1 MIERMKTSQT
11 LLFLTLSVTMFLSA
25 QDQPDMTI
33 LFNYF
38 DSTVTIYVD
47 NDEIVI
53 EGDGVPSHLSPYFV
67 QTYGQ
72 TQNGFYYWLDSD
84 GDGINDLWMQTP
96 ANMNLNPNRIA
107 QQGYEFRI
115 PLYPAI
121 NPNGPTDTFLGP
133 IGVSINGVPFFNEY
147 ESPTE
152 TLTNQVI
159 QSFDPG
165 NGHPAP
171 QGRYHYH
178 FPPESLITV
187 TEDNFLGFA
196 GDGFPVYGP
205 KNPDGNN
212 AQNLDDYHGEFGPTP
227 DFPDSIYHYHT
238 NFTSPYIIGA
248 FAGTLGT
255 GFGGGGGGG
264 GGGFP
269 PDCDQVPP
277 GMPCCGDGTCGGPET
292 EANCPEDCATTIDYT
307 IIVNEFMAANQ
318 NCCDDGTGEYED
330 FIELYNYGMEAM
342 DIGGFYFTDIITGS
356 FLYHITD
363 SSASETTINA
373 GGFLVIWADADP
385 EQGPLHVDF
394 TLSGSGEDIGIYDPN
409 GSAII
414 EMSFSSQGEDTSY
427 GRYPDGAGTWQFM
440 NPTPGMAN
448 TEELSL
454 NNNIVM
460 PDQYIIHQNYP
471 NPFNPVTTLRYDLPE
486 TGLVTITIYDM
497 LGRQVKTLIN
507 QTQDAG
513 YRSVIWDATNDYGKP
528 VSAGIYLYQ
537 IRVGPY
543 TKTRKILLLK

>member
-1 MIERMKTSQT
+1 MIERMKTGQAFLFFALSLPT
-11 LLFLTLSVTMFLSA
+11 LMQA
-25 QDQPDMTI
+25 QDPPDMTI
-33 LFNYF
+33 LFDYF

-47 NDEIVI
+47 GDEIVI

-96 ANMNLNPNRIA
+96 AGMNLNPNRIA
-107 QQGYEFRI
+107 QQNYEFHI

-121 NPNGPTDTFLGP
+121 DPDGPSDTFLGP

-147 ESPTE
+147 ESPTQ

-171 QGRYHYH
+171 QGNYHYH

-264 GGGFP
+264 GGGDP
-269 PDCDQVPP
+269 PDCGEVPP
-277 GMPCCGDGTCGGPET
+277 GAPCCGDGNCGGPET
-292 EANCPEDCATTIDYT
+292 ETNCPEDCATTIDYT
-307 IIVNEFMAANQ
+307 IMVNEFLA
-318 NCCDDGTGEYED
+318 
-330 FIELYNYGMEAM
+330 
-342 DIGGFYFTDIITGS
+342 S
-356 FLYHITD
+356 
-363 SSASETTINA
+363 SETCCGTEL
-373 GGFLVIWADADP
+373 F
-385 EQGPLHVDF
+385 
-394 TLSGSGEDIGIYDPN
+394 GSGEDFVELYNHGSEPVNIYGWGFSDTDGTVATTAPDTVIQPGEFLVLWFTGDAN
-409 GSAII
+409 GFPEIDSKLSSDGETIYAAD
-414 EMSFSSQGEDTSY
+414 SSGTAVFSLDFGVQDEDVSY
-427 GRYPDGAGTWQFM
+427 GRYPDGSDSWQQM
-440 NPTPGMAN
+440 NPTPGVTN
-448 TEELSL
+448 TNELGL
-454 NNNIVM
+454 DDDVTI
-460 PDQYIIHQNYP
+460 PEQYTLHQNYP
-471 NPFNPVTTLRYDLPE
+471 NPFNPRTSIRYDLPDNE
-486 TGLVTITIYDM
+486 RVNIIIYDM
-497 LGRQVKTLIN
+497 LGRQVKQLVDEY
-507 QTQDAG
+507 QDAG
-513 YRSVIWDATNDYGKP
+513 FKSIIWDATNDFGKP
-528 VSAGIYLYQ
+528 AATGVYLCKIQAGEYMQ
-537 IRVGPY
+537 
-543 TKTRKILLLK
+543 TKKMVLLK

>member
-1 MIERMKTSQT
+1 MIKRMKTRQAFLFFALSLPT
-11 LLFLTLSVTMFLSA
+11 LMQA
-25 QDQPDMTI
+25 QDPPDMTI
-33 LFNYF
+33 LFDYF

-47 NDEIVI
+47 GDELVI

-121 NPNGPTDTFLGP
+121 NPDGPADTFLGP

-264 GGGFP
+264 GNP

-277 GMPCCGDGTCGGPET
+277 GVPCCGDGVCGGPET
-292 EANCPEDCATTIDYT
+292 EINCPEDCAPAIDYT
-307 IIVNEFMAANQ
+307 IMVNEFLA
-318 NCCDDGTGEYED
+318 
-330 FIELYNYGMEAM
+330 
-342 DIGGFYFTDIITGS
+342 S
-356 FLYHITD
+356 
-363 SSASETTINA
+363 SETCCGTEL
-373 GGFLVIWADADP
+373 F
-385 EQGPLHVDF
+385 
-394 TLSGSGEDIGIYDPN
+394 GSGEDFVELYNHGSEPVNIYGWGFSDTDGTVATTAPDTVIQPGKFLVLWFTGDAN
-409 GSAII
+409 GFPEIDSKLSSDGETIYAAD
-414 EMSFSSQGEDTSY
+414 SSGTAVFSLDFGAQDEDVSY
-427 GRYPDGAGTWQFM
+427 GRYPDGSDSWQQM
-440 NPTPGMAN
+440 NPTPGVTN
-448 TEELSL
+448 TNELGL
-454 NNNIVM
+454 DDDVTI
-460 PDQYIIHQNYP
+460 PEQYTLHQNYP
-471 NPFNPVTTLRYDLPE
+471 NPFNPRTSIRYDLPDNE
-486 TGLVTITIYDM
+486 RVNIIIYDM
-497 LGRQVKTLIN
+497 LGRQVKQLVDEY
-507 QTQDAG
+507 QDAG
-513 YRSVIWDATNDYGKP
+513 FKSIIWDATNDFGKP
-528 VSAGIYLYQ
+528 AATGVYLCKIQAGEYMQ
-537 IRVGPY
+537 
-543 TKTRKILLLK
+543 TKKMVLLK

>member
-1 MIERMKTSQT
+1 MIERMKTGQAFLFFALSLPT
-11 LLFLTLSVTMFLSA
+11 LMQA
-25 QDQPDMTI
+25 QDPPDMTI
-33 LFNYF
+33 LFDYF

-47 NDEIVI
+47 GDEIVI

-84 GDGINDLWMQTP
+84 GDGINDLWMQTQ

-121 NPNGPTDTFLGP
+121 NPNGPADTFLGP

-264 GGGFP
+264 GGGDP
-269 PDCDQVPP
+269 PDCGEVPP
-277 GMPCCGDGTCGGPET
+277 GAPCCGDGNCGGPET
-292 EANCPEDCATTIDYT
+292 ETNCPEDCATTIDYT
-307 IIVNEFMAANQ
+307 IMVNEFLA
-318 NCCDDGTGEYED
+318 
-330 FIELYNYGMEAM
+330 
-342 DIGGFYFTDIITGS
+342 S
-356 FLYHITD
+356 
-363 SSASETTINA
+363 SETCCGTEL
-373 GGFLVIWADADP
+373 F
-385 EQGPLHVDF
+385 
-394 TLSGSGEDIGIYDPN
+394 GSGEDFVELYNHGSEPVNIYGWGFSDTDGTVATTAPDTVIQPGKFLVLWFTGDAN
-409 GSAII
+409 GFPEIDSKLSSDGETIYAAD
-414 EMSFSSQGEDTSY
+414 SSGTAVFSLDFGVQDEDVSY
-427 GRYPDGAGTWQFM
+427 GRYPDGSDSWQQM
-440 NPTPGMAN
+440 NPTPGVTN
-448 TEELSL
+448 TNELGL
-454 NNNIVM
+454 DDDVTI
-460 PDQYIIHQNYP
+460 PEQYTLHQNYP
-471 NPFNPVTTLRYDLPE
+471 NPFNPRTSIRYDLPDNE
-486 TGLVTITIYDM
+486 RVNIIIYDM
-497 LGRQVKTLIN
+497 LGRQVKQLVDEY
-507 QTQDAG
+507 QDAG
-513 YRSVIWDATNDYGKP
+513 FKSIIWDATNDFGKP
-528 VSAGIYLYQ
+528 AATGVYLCKIQAGEYMQ
-537 IRVGPY
+537 
-543 TKTRKILLLK
+543 TKKMVLLK

>member
-1 MIERMKTSQT
+1 MKTSQA

-67 QTYGQ
+67 QTYDQ

-121 NPNGPTDTFLGP
+121 NPNGPADTFLGP

-264 GGGFP
+264 GGGDP
-269 PDCDQVPP
+269 PDCGEVPP
-277 GMPCCGDGTCGGPET
+277 GAPCCGDGNCGGPET
-292 EANCPEDCATTIDYT
+292 ETNCPEDCATTIDYT
-307 IIVNEFMAANQ
+307 IIVNEFMA
-318 NCCDDGTGEYED
+318 
-330 FIELYNYGMEAM
+330 
-342 DIGGFYFTDIITGS
+342 
-356 FLYHITD
+356 
-363 SSASETTINA
+363 
-373 GGFLVIWADADP
+373 
-385 EQGPLHVDF
+385 
-394 TLSGSGEDIGIYDPN
+394 
-409 GSAII
+409 
-414 EMSFSSQGEDTSY
+414 
-427 GRYPDGAGTWQFM
+427 
-440 NPTPGMAN
+440 
-448 TEELSL
+448 
-454 NNNIVM
+454 
-460 PDQYIIHQNYP
+460 
-471 NPFNPVTTLRYDLPE
+471 
-486 TGLVTITIYDM
+486 
-497 LGRQVKTLIN
+497 
-507 QTQDAG
+507 
-513 YRSVIWDATNDYGKP
+513 
-528 VSAGIYLYQ
+528 
-537 IRVGPY
+537 
-543 TKTRKILLLK
+543 

>member
-1 MIERMKTSQT
+1 MTERIKTRQP
-11 LLFLTLSVTMFLSA
+11 LFYLTLTITMVLQA
-25 QDQPDMTI
+25 QDEPDMTI

-47 NDEIVI
+47 NDEIVV

-67 QTYGQ
+67 QTYAQ
-72 TQNGFYYWLDSD
+72 TQNGFYYWLDNN
-84 GDGINDLWMQTP
+84 GDGINDFWMQTP

-115 PLYPAI
+115 PLHPAI
-121 NPNGPTDTFLGP
+121 NPNGPADTFLGP
-133 IGVSINGVPFFNEY
+133 IGISINGVPFFNEY

-238 NFTSPYIIGA
+238 NFSSPYIIGA
-248 FAGTLGT
+248 FAGTIGT

-264 GGGFP
+264 GGGLP
-269 PDCDQVPP
+269 PNCDQVPP
-277 GMPCCGDGTCGGPET
+277 GMPCCGDGNCGGPET
-292 EANCPEDCATTIDYT
+292 ETNCPEDCATTIDYT

-318 NCCDDGTGEYED
+318 NCCDDGTGENED
-330 FIELYNYGMEAM
+330 FIELYNYGMEAI
-342 DIGGFYFTDIITGS
+342 DIGGFYFTDNLTGS

-363 SSASETTINA
+363 TSTSETTIS
-373 GGFLVIWADADP
+373 GGEFLVIWADADP

-394 TLSGSGEDIGIYDPN
+394 KLSSGGEDIGIYDPD

-427 GRYPDGAGTWQFM
+427 GRYPDGSDTWQFM

-448 TEELSL
+448 TQELSL
-454 NNNIVM
+454 VNNITM
-460 PDQYIIHQNYP
+460 PGQFKIHQNYP
-471 NPFNPVTTLRYDLPE
+471 NPFNPVTTIRYDLPE
-486 TGLVTITIYDM
+486 NSLVNITIYDM
-497 LGRQVKTLIN
+497 LGKQVTTLIN

-528 VSAGIYLYQ
+528 VSAGIYLSQ
-537 IRVGPY
+537 IHAGEY
-543 TKTRKILLLK
+543 ISTKKIVLLK

>member
-1 MIERMKTSQT
+1 MIERMKTGQAFLFFALSLPT
-11 LLFLTLSVTMFLSA
+11 LMQA
-25 QDQPDMTI
+25 QDPPDMTI
-33 LFNYF
+33 LFDYF

-47 NDEIVI
+47 GDEIVI

-84 GDGINDLWMQTP
+84 GDGINDFWMQTP
-96 ANMNLNPNRIA
+96 AGMNLNPNRIA
-107 QQGYEFRI
+107 QQNYEFHI

-121 NPNGPTDTFLGP
+121 DPDGPSDTFLGP

-147 ESPTE
+147 ESPTQ

-171 QGRYHYH
+171 QGNYHYH

-264 GGGFP
+264 GGGDP
-269 PDCDQVPP
+269 PDCGEVPP
-277 GMPCCGDGTCGGPET
+277 GAPCCGDGNCGGPET
-292 EANCPEDCATTIDYT
+292 ETNCPEDCATTIDYT
-307 IIVNEFMAANQ
+307 IMVNEFLA
-318 NCCDDGTGEYED
+318 
-330 FIELYNYGMEAM
+330 
-342 DIGGFYFTDIITGS
+342 S
-356 FLYHITD
+356 
-363 SSASETTINA
+363 SETCCGTEL
-373 GGFLVIWADADP
+373 F
-385 EQGPLHVDF
+385 
-394 TLSGSGEDIGIYDPN
+394 GSGEDFVELYNHGSEPVNIYGWGFSDTDGTVATTAPDTVIQPGEFLVLWFTGDAN
-409 GSAII
+409 GFPEIDSKLSSDGETIYAAD
-414 EMSFSSQGEDTSY
+414 SSGTAVFSLDFGAQNEDVSY
-427 GRYPDGAGTWQFM
+427 GRYPDGSDSWQQM
-440 NPTPGMAN
+440 NPTPGVTN
-448 TEELSL
+448 TNELGL
-454 NNNIVM
+454 DDDVTI
-460 PDQYIIHQNYP
+460 PEQYTLHQNYP
-471 NPFNPVTTLRYDLPE
+471 NPFNPRTSIRYDLPDNE
-486 TGLVTITIYDM
+486 RVNIIIYDM
-497 LGRQVKTLIN
+497 LGRQVKQLVDEY
-507 QTQDAG
+507 QDAG
-513 YRSVIWDATNDYGKP
+513 FKSIIWDATNDFGKP
-528 VSAGIYLYQ
+528 AATGVYLCKIQAGEYMQ
-537 IRVGPY
+537 
-543 TKTRKILLLK
+543 TKKMVLLK

>member
-1 MIERMKTSQT
+1 MTERIKTRQA
-11 LLFLTLSVTMFLSA
+11 LFFLTLTIAMFLQA
-25 QDQPDMTI
+25 QDQSDMTI

-47 NDEIVI
+47 GNDIVI

-72 TQNGFYYWLDSD
+72 TQNGFYYWLDHN
-84 GDGINDLWMQTP
+84 GDGINDFWMQTP

-115 PLYPAI
+115 PLHPAI
-121 NPNGPTDTFLGP
+121 NPNGPADTFLGP

-205 KNPDGNN
+205 KNPNGNN

-227 DFPDSIYHYHT
+227 DFPASIYHYHT

-255 GFGGGGGGG
+255 GFGGGGG

-307 IIVNEFMAANQ
+307 IIINEFMAANQ
-318 NCCDDGTGEYED
+318 DCCDDGTGEYED
-330 FIELYNYGMEAM
+330 FIELYNYGMEAI
-342 DIGGFYFTDIITGS
+342 DIGGFYFTHTLTGS

-394 TLSGSGEDIGIYDPN
+394 ILNSGGDDIGIYDPD

-414 EMSFSSQGEDTSY
+414 EMSFSSQSEDTSY
-427 GRYPDGAGTWQFM
+427 GRYPDGTDTWQFM

-448 TEELSL
+448 TQELSF

-460 PDQYIIHQNYP
+460 PDQYMVYQNYP

-486 TGLVTITIYDM
+486 NSFVNITIYDM
-497 LGRQVKTLIN
+497 LGKEVKTLIN

-543 TKTRKILLLK
+543 TKTRKIILLK

>member
-1 MIERMKTSQT
+1 MTKRIKLLQV
-11 LLFLTLSVTMFLSA
+11 LLFFALSLPTLMQA
-25 QDQPDMTI
+25 QDQHDMTI
-33 LFNYF
+33 LFDYF
-38 DSTVTIYVD
+38 DSTVTIYID
-47 NDEIVI
+47 GDEIVI
-53 EGDGVPSHLSPYFV
+53 EGDGVPSHFSPYFV

-72 TQNGFYYWLDSD
+72 TQNGFYYWLDNN
-84 GDGINDLWMQTP
+84 GDGINDFWMQTP

-115 PLYPAI
+115 PLHPAI
-121 NPNGPTDTFLGP
+121 NPNGPADTFLGP

-165 NGHPAP
+165 NGQPAP

-187 TEDNFLGFA
+187 NEDNFLGFA

-264 GGGFP
+264 GGFP

-277 GMPCCGDGTCGGPET
+277 GMPCCGDGNCGGPET

-318 NCCDDGTGEYED
+318 NCCDDGTGENED
-330 FIELYNYGMEAM
+330 FIELYNYGVEAI
-342 DIGGFYFTDIITGS
+342 DIGGFYFTHTITGS

-363 SSASETTINA
+363 TSASETTING

-394 TLSGSGEDIGIYDPN
+394 ILSSSGDDIGIYDPD

-414 EMSFSSQGEDTSY
+414 EMSFSSKGEDTSY
-427 GRYPDGAGTWQFM
+427 GRYPDGSDTWQFM

-448 TEELSL
+448 TQELSL
-454 NNNIVM
+454 VNNIIM
-460 PDQYIIHQNYP
+460 PGQFKIHQNYP
-471 NPFNPVTTLRYDLPE
+471 NPFNPVTTIRYDLPE
-486 TGLVTITIYDM
+486 NSLVNITIYDM
-497 LGRQVKTLIN
+497 LGKQVTALIN

-528 VSAGIYLYQ
+528 VSAGIYLCQ
-537 IRVGPY
+537 IHAGEY
-543 TKTRKILLLK
+543 ISTKKIVLLK

>member
-1 MIERMKTSQT
+1 MIERMKTRRAFLFFALSLPT
-11 LLFLTLSVTMFLSA
+11 LMQA
-25 QDQPDMTI
+25 QDPPDMTI
-33 LFNYF
+33 LFDYF

-47 NDEIVI
+47 GDEIVI

-96 ANMNLNPNRIA
+96 AGMNLNPNRIA
-107 QQGYEFRI
+107 QQNYEFHI

-121 NPNGPTDTFLGP
+121 DPNGPSDTFLGP

-147 ESPTE
+147 ESPTQ

-171 QGRYHYH
+171 QGNYHYH

-264 GGGFP
+264 GGGDP
-269 PDCDQVPP
+269 PDCGEVPP
-277 GMPCCGDGTCGGPET
+277 GAPCCGDGNCGGPET
-292 EANCPEDCATTIDYT
+292 ETNCPEDCATTIDYT
-307 IIVNEFMAANQ
+307 IMVNEFLA
-318 NCCDDGTGEYED
+318 
-330 FIELYNYGMEAM
+330 
-342 DIGGFYFTDIITGS
+342 S
-356 FLYHITD
+356 
-363 SSASETTINA
+363 SETCCGTEL
-373 GGFLVIWADADP
+373 F
-385 EQGPLHVDF
+385 
-394 TLSGSGEDIGIYDPN
+394 GSGEDFVELYNHGSEPVNIYGWGFSDTDGTVATTAPDTVIQPGKFLVLWFTGDAN
-409 GSAII
+409 GFPEIDSKLSSDGETIYAAD
-414 EMSFSSQGEDTSY
+414 SSGTAVFSLDFGVQDEDVSY
-427 GRYPDGAGTWQFM
+427 GRYPDGSDSWQQM
-440 NPTPGMAN
+440 NPTPGVTN
-448 TEELSL
+448 TNELGL
-454 NNNIVM
+454 DDDVTI
-460 PDQYIIHQNYP
+460 PEQYTLHQNYP
-471 NPFNPVTTLRYDLPE
+471 NPFNPRTSIRYDLPDNE
-486 TGLVTITIYDM
+486 RVNIIIYDM
-497 LGRQVKTLIN
+497 LGRQVKQLVDEY
-507 QTQDAG
+507 QDAG
-513 YRSVIWDATNDYGKP
+513 FKSIIWDATNDFGKP
-528 VSAGIYLYQ
+528 AATGVYLCKIQAGEYMQ
-537 IRVGPY
+537 
-543 TKTRKILLLK
+543 TKKMVLLK

>member
-1 MIERMKTSQT
+1 MIERMKTGQAFLFFALSLPT
-11 LLFLTLSVTMFLSA
+11 LMQA
-25 QDQPDMTI
+25 QDPPDMTI
-33 LFNYF
+33 LFDYF

-47 NDEIVI
+47 GDEIVI

-96 ANMNLNPNRIA
+96 AGMNLNPNRIA
-107 QQGYEFRI
+107 QQNYEFHI

-121 NPNGPTDTFLGP
+121 DPNGPSDTFLGP

-147 ESPTE
+147 ESPTQ

-171 QGRYHYH
+171 QGNYHYH

-264 GGGFP
+264 GGGDP
-269 PDCDQVPP
+269 PDCGEVPP
-277 GMPCCGDGTCGGPET
+277 GAPCCGDGNCGGPET
-292 EANCPEDCATTIDYT
+292 ETNCPEDCATTIDYT
-307 IIVNEFMAANQ
+307 IMVNEFLA
-318 NCCDDGTGEYED
+318 
-330 FIELYNYGMEAM
+330 
-342 DIGGFYFTDIITGS
+342 S
-356 FLYHITD
+356 
-363 SSASETTINA
+363 SETCCGTEL
-373 GGFLVIWADADP
+373 F
-385 EQGPLHVDF
+385 
-394 TLSGSGEDIGIYDPN
+394 GSGEDFVELYNHGSEPVNIYGWGFSDTDGTVATTAPDTVIQPGKFLVLWFTGDAN
-409 GSAII
+409 GFPEIDSKLSSDGETIYAAD
-414 EMSFSSQGEDTSY
+414 SSGTAVFSLDFGAQDEDVSY
-427 GRYPDGAGTWQFM
+427 GRYPDGSDSWQQM
-440 NPTPGMAN
+440 NPTPGVTN
-448 TEELSL
+448 TNELGL
-454 NNNIVM
+454 DDDVTI
-460 PDQYIIHQNYP
+460 PEQYTLHQNYP
-471 NPFNPVTTLRYDLPE
+471 NPFNPRTSIRYDLPDNE
-486 TGLVTITIYDM
+486 RVNIIIYDM
-497 LGRQVKTLIN
+497 LGRQVKQLVDEY
-507 QTQDAG
+507 QDAG
-513 YRSVIWDATNDYGKP
+513 FKSIIWDATNDFGKP
-528 VSAGIYLYQ
+528 AATGVYLCKIQAGEYMQ
-537 IRVGPY
+537 
-543 TKTRKILLLK
+543 TKKMVLLK

>member
-1 MIERMKTSQT
+1 MIERMKTGQAFLFFALSLPT
-11 LLFLTLSVTMFLSA
+11 LMQA
-25 QDQPDMTI
+25 QDPPDMTI
-33 LFNYF
+33 LFDYF

-47 NDEIVI
+47 GDEIVI

-96 ANMNLNPNRIA
+96 AGMNLNPNRIA
-107 QQGYEFRI
+107 QQNYEFHI

-121 NPNGPTDTFLGP
+121 DPDGPSDTFLGP

-147 ESPTE
+147 ESPTQ

-171 QGRYHYH
+171 QGNYHYH

-264 GGGFP
+264 GGGDP
-269 PDCDQVPP
+269 PDCGEVPP
-277 GMPCCGDGTCGGPET
+277 GAPCCGDGNCGGPET
-292 EANCPEDCATTIDYT
+292 ETNCPEDCATTIDYT
-307 IIVNEFMAANQ
+307 IMVNEFLA
-318 NCCDDGTGEYED
+318 
-330 FIELYNYGMEAM
+330 
-342 DIGGFYFTDIITGS
+342 S
-356 FLYHITD
+356 
-363 SSASETTINA
+363 SETCCGTEL
-373 GGFLVIWADADP
+373 F
-385 EQGPLHVDF
+385 
-394 TLSGSGEDIGIYDPN
+394 GSGEDFVELYNHGSEPVNIYGWGFSDTDGTVATTAPDTVIQPGKFLVLWFTGDAN
-409 GSAII
+409 GFPEIDSKLSSDGETIYAAD
-414 EMSFSSQGEDTSY
+414 SSGTAVFSLDFGAQDEDVSY
-427 GRYPDGAGTWQFM
+427 GRYPDGSDSWQQM
-440 NPTPGMAN
+440 NPTPGVTN
-448 TEELSL
+448 TNELGL
-454 NNNIVM
+454 DDDVTI
-460 PDQYIIHQNYP
+460 PEQYTLHQNYP
-471 NPFNPVTTLRYDLPE
+471 NPFNPRTSIRYDLPDNE
-486 TGLVTITIYDM
+486 RVNIIIYDM
-497 LGRQVKTLIN
+497 LGRQVKQLVDEY
-507 QTQDAG
+507 QDAG
-513 YRSVIWDATNDYGKP
+513 FKSIIWDATNDFGNPAATGVYLCKIQ
-528 VSAGIYLYQ
+528 AGEYMQ
-537 IRVGPY
+537 
-543 TKTRKILLLK
+543 TKKMVLLK

>member
-1 MIERMKTSQT
+1 MIERMKTRQAFLFFALSLPT
-11 LLFLTLSVTMFLSA
+11 LMQA
-25 QDQPDMTI
+25 QDPPDMTI
-33 LFNYF
+33 LFDYF

-47 NDEIVI
+47 GDEIVI

-121 NPNGPTDTFLGP
+121 NPNGPADTFLGP

-264 GGGFP
+264 GGGDP
-269 PDCDQVPP
+269 PDCGEVPP
-277 GMPCCGDGTCGGPET
+277 GAPCCGDGNCGGPET
-292 EANCPEDCATTIDYT
+292 ETNCPEDCATTIDYT
-307 IIVNEFMAANQ
+307 IMVNEFLA
-318 NCCDDGTGEYED
+318 
-330 FIELYNYGMEAM
+330 
-342 DIGGFYFTDIITGS
+342 S
-356 FLYHITD
+356 
-363 SSASETTINA
+363 SETCCGTEL
-373 GGFLVIWADADP
+373 F
-385 EQGPLHVDF
+385 
-394 TLSGSGEDIGIYDPN
+394 GSGEDFVELYNHGSEPVNIYGWGFSDTDGTVATTAPDTVIQPGKFLVLWFTGDAN
-409 GSAII
+409 GFPEIDSKLSSDGETIYAAD
-414 EMSFSSQGEDTSY
+414 SSGTAVFSLDFGAQDEDVSY
-427 GRYPDGAGTWQFM
+427 GRYPDGSDSWQQM
-440 NPTPGMAN
+440 NPTPGVTN
-448 TEELSL
+448 TNELGL
-454 NNNIVM
+454 DDDVTI
-460 PDQYIIHQNYP
+460 PEQYTLHQNYP
-471 NPFNPVTTLRYDLPE
+471 NPFNPRTSIRYDLPDNE
-486 TGLVTITIYDM
+486 RVNIIIYDM
-497 LGRQVKTLIN
+497 LGRQVKQLVDEY
-507 QTQDAG
+507 QDAG
-513 YRSVIWDATNDYGKP
+513 FKSIIWDATNDFGKP
-528 VSAGIYLYQ
+528 AATGVYLCKIQAGEYMQ
-537 IRVGPY
+537 
-543 TKTRKILLLK
+543 TKKMVLLK

>member
-1 MIERMKTSQT
+1 MTKRINTSQA
-11 LLFLTLSVTMFLSA
+11 LLFLTLTIAMFLQA

-38 DSTVTIYVD
+38 DSTVTIYVE

-53 EGDGVPSHLSPYFV
+53 EGDGVPGHLSPYFV

-72 TQNGFYYWLDSD
+72 TQNGFYYWLDNN
-84 GDGINDLWMQTP
+84 GDGINDFWMQTP

-115 PLYPAI
+115 PLHPEI
-121 NPNGPTDTFLGP
+121 NPNGPADTFLGP

-187 TEDNFLGFA
+187 TEDNFLGFS

-307 IIVNEFMAANQ
+307 IIINEFMAANQ
-318 NCCDDGTGEYED
+318 DCCDDGTGEYED
-330 FIELYNYGMEAM
+330 FIELYNYGMEAI
-342 DIGGFYFTDIITGS
+342 DIGGFYFTHTLTGS

-394 TLSGSGEDIGIYDPN
+394 ILNSGGDDIGIYDPD

-414 EMSFSSQGEDTSY
+414 EMSFSSQSEDTSY
-427 GRYPDGAGTWQFM
+427 GRYPDGAVTWQFM

-448 TEELSL
+448 TQELSF

-460 PDQYIIHQNYP
+460 PDQYMVYQNYP

-486 TGLVTITIYDM
+486 NSLVNITVYNL
-497 LGRQVKTLIN
+497 LGKQIKTLIN
-507 QTQDAG
+507 KTQDAG
-513 YRSVIWDATNDYGKP
+513 YKSITWDATNDYGKL
-528 VSAGIYLYQ
+528 VSAGIYLYRIQ
-537 IRVGPY
+537 AGKYIS
-543 TKTRKILLLK
+543 TKKIVLLK

>member
-1 MIERMKTSQT
+1 MTERIKTRQA
-11 LLFLTLSVTMFLSA
+11 LFFLTLTIAMFLQA

-47 NDEIVI
+47 GNDIVI

-72 TQNGFYYWLDSD
+72 TQNGFYYWLDHN
-84 GDGINDLWMQTP
+84 GDGINDFWMQTP

-115 PLYPAI
+115 PLHPAI
-121 NPNGPTDTFLGP
+121 NPNGPADTFLGP

-178 FPPESLITV
+178 FPPDSLITV

-255 GFGGGGGGG
+255 GFGGGGSG

-277 GMPCCGDGTCGGPET
+277 GMPCCGDGNCGGPET

-307 IIVNEFMAANQ
+307 IIVNEFMAGSQ
-318 NCCDDGTGEYED
+318 NCCDDGTGENED
-330 FIELYNYGMEAM
+330 FIELYNYGMEAIN
-342 DIGGFYFTDIITGS
+342 IGGFYFTHILTGS

-363 SSASETTINA
+363 SSASETTING

-394 TLSGSGEDIGIYDPN
+394 ILSSGGDDIGIYDPD
-409 GSAII
+409 GSAIL

-427 GRYPDGAGTWQFM
+427 GRYPDGSDTWQFM

-448 TEELSL
+448 TQELSL
-454 NNNIVM
+454 DNNITM
-460 PDQYIIHQNYP
+460 PDQFKIHQNYP
-471 NPFNPVTTLRYDLPE
+471 NPFNPATTLHYDLPE
-486 TGLVTITIYDM
+486 NSLVNITIYDM
-497 LGRQVKTLIN
+497 LGKQVRTLIN
-507 QTQDAG
+507 KNQDAG
-513 YRSVIWDATNDYGKP
+513 YKSVIWDATNDYGKP

-537 IRVGPY
+537 INAGEY
-543 TKTRKILLLK
+543 ISTKKIVLLK

>member
-1 MIERMKTSQT
+1 MTERIKKRQA
-11 LLFLTLSVTMFLSA
+11 LLFLTPTIVMFLQA

-47 NDEIVI
+47 GNDIVI
-53 EGDGVPSHLSPYFV
+53 EGDGVPSHLSPYFA

-72 TQNGFYYWLDSD
+72 TQNGFYYWLDNN
-84 GDGINDLWMQTP
+84 GDGINDFWMQTP

-115 PLYPAI
+115 PLHPAI
-121 NPNGPTDTFLGP
+121 NPNGPADTFLGP

-187 TEDNFLGFA
+187 NEDNFLGFA

-264 GGGFP
+264 GGFP

-277 GMPCCGDGTCGGPET
+277 GMPCCGDGNCGGPET
-292 EANCPEDCATTIDYT
+292 EANCPED
-307 IIVNEFMAANQ
+307 
-318 NCCDDGTGEYED
+318 
-330 FIELYNYGMEAM
+330 
-342 DIGGFYFTDIITGS
+342 
-356 FLYHITD
+356 
-363 SSASETTINA
+363 
-373 GGFLVIWADADP
+373 
-385 EQGPLHVDF
+385 
-394 TLSGSGEDIGIYDPN
+394 
-409 GSAII
+409 
-414 EMSFSSQGEDTSY
+414 
-427 GRYPDGAGTWQFM
+427 
-440 NPTPGMAN
+440 
-448 TEELSL
+448 
-454 NNNIVM
+454 
-460 PDQYIIHQNYP
+460 
-471 NPFNPVTTLRYDLPE
+471 
-486 TGLVTITIYDM
+486 
-497 LGRQVKTLIN
+497 
-507 QTQDAG
+507 
-513 YRSVIWDATNDYGKP
+513 
-528 VSAGIYLYQ
+528 
-537 IRVGPY
+537 
-543 TKTRKILLLK
+543 

>member
-1 MIERMKTSQT
+1 MIERMKTGQAFLFFALSLPT
-11 LLFLTLSVTMFLSA
+11 LMQA
-25 QDQPDMTI
+25 QDPPDMTI
-33 LFNYF
+33 LFDYF

-47 NDEIVI
+47 GDEIVI

-121 NPNGPTDTFLGP
+121 NPNGPADTFLGP

-264 GGGFP
+264 GGGDP
-269 PDCDQVPP
+269 PDCGEVPP
-277 GMPCCGDGTCGGPET
+277 GAPCCGDGNCGGPET
-292 EANCPEDCATTIDYT
+292 ETNCPEDCATTIDYT
-307 IIVNEFMAANQ
+307 IMVNEFLA
-318 NCCDDGTGEYED
+318 
-330 FIELYNYGMEAM
+330 
-342 DIGGFYFTDIITGS
+342 S
-356 FLYHITD
+356 
-363 SSASETTINA
+363 SETCCGTEL
-373 GGFLVIWADADP
+373 F
-385 EQGPLHVDF
+385 
-394 TLSGSGEDIGIYDPN
+394 GSGEDFVELYNHGSEPVNIYGWGFSDTDGTVATTAPDTVIQPGEFLVLWFTGDAN
-409 GSAII
+409 GFPEIDSKLSSDGETIYAAD
-414 EMSFSSQGEDTSY
+414 SSGTAVFSLDFGVQDEDVSY
-427 GRYPDGAGTWQFM
+427 GRYPDGSDSWQQM
-440 NPTPGMAN
+440 NPTPGVTN
-448 TEELSL
+448 TNELGL
-454 NNNIVM
+454 DDDVTI
-460 PDQYIIHQNYP
+460 PEQYTLHQNYP
-471 NPFNPVTTLRYDLPE
+471 NPFNPRTSIRYDLPDNE
-486 TGLVTITIYDM
+486 RVNIIIYDM
-497 LGRQVKTLIN
+497 LGRQVKQLVDEY
-507 QTQDAG
+507 QDAG
-513 YRSVIWDATNDYGKP
+513 FKSIIWDATNDFGKP
-528 VSAGIYLYQ
+528 AATGVYLCKIQAGEYMQ
-537 IRVGPY
+537 
-543 TKTRKILLLK
+543 TKKMVLLK